1 MRRPV
6 TVDASAVVAALTPY
20 LGEVDLTCV
29 LCDHGSARPLELDLR
44 VRFGEPAF
52 VGPART
58 VATPSGSLAPILA
71 ALTDLP
77 AGSVLVV
84 HAGAFAGAVWGGR
97 LSARARARSAA
108 GVIVAGRVRDVETLA
123 AGRLGIVA
131 LGTAPHRSPATD
143 AGATDVP
150 LALGP
155 VAVQPGDVIVTDA
168 NGVAFV
174 PAASFDAV
182 AAHVDAWIAQ
192 ERAADLEA
200 NQ

>member
-1 MRRPV
+1 V
-6 TVDASAVVAALTPY
+6 TADADAVVAALTPY
-20 LGEVDLTCV
+20 LGEGDLTCV
-29 LCDHGSARPLELDLR
+29 LCDHGAARPLALDLR
-44 VRFGEPAF
+44 VRFGAVAF

-58 VATPSGSLAPILA
+58 VATPSGSLTPILA
-71 ALTDLP
+71 ALADLP

-84 HAGAFAGAVWGGR
+84 HADAFAGAVWGGR

-123 AGRLGIVA
+123 ADALGVAA
-131 LGTAPHRSPATD
+131 LGTAPNRSDATD
-143 AGATDVP
+143 AGATGVP

-168 NGVAFV
+168 NGVVFV

-182 AAHVDAWIAQ
+182 AANASTWIAQ
-192 ERAADLEA
+192 ERAADHEA
-200 NQ
+200 SR

>member
-1 MRRPV
+1 MSA
-6 TVDASAVVAALTPY
+6 DASAVVAALTPH
-20 LGEVDLTCV
+20 LGEGDLTCV
-29 LCDHGSARPLELDLR
+29 LCDRGAARPLALDLR
-44 VRFGEPAF
+44 VRFGDPAF

-71 ALTDLP
+71 ALADLP

-84 HAGAFAGAVWGGR
+84 HADAFAGAVWGGR

-123 AGRLGIVA
+123 AGRLGIAA
-131 LGTAPHRSPATD
+131 LGTAPHRSDATD

-155 VAVQPGDVIVTDA
+155 VALQSGDVIVTDR
-168 NGVAFV
+168 NGAAFV
-174 PAASFDAV
+174 PAASFADV
-182 AAHVDAWIAQ
+182 LAHIDAWVAQ
-192 ERAADLEA
+192 ERAADQEVPS
-200 NQ
+200 